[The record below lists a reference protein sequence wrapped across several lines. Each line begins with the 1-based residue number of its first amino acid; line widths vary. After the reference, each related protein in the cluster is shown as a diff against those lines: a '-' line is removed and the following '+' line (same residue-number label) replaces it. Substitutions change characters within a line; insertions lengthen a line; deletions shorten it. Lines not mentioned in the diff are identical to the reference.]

1 MLTPT
6 IDYKNFATHNI
17 KLIGPRKLG
26 GFIASSLI
34 CYKPANLGESVTVF
48 SEGSGFQV
56 LAYGKDPPQKKL
68 MEKYS

>member
-34 CYKPANLGESVTVF
+34 C
-48 SEGSGFQV
+48 
-56 LAYGKDPPQKKL
+56 
-68 MEKYS
+68 